1 MWAKASM
8 PATERESVR
17 GQSNK
22 HSMQNTYFTN
32 ARLLMLSVLLAGGM
46 KPVFAAPDASV
57 NKVVEINDQQK
68 QTVKGT
74 VKDAN
79 GDPIIGAT
87 VKVKGSTG
95 GTVTDI
101 DGKFTLDAP
110 AGAELE
116 VSSIGYL
123 KQIVKAKGNIAIVL
137 KDDSQ
142 TLDELVVVGYGV
154 QKKENLTGAVA
165 SMNAEKLAT
174 RPVSSLSSA
183 LAGEM
188 AGVTAVQTSGAP
200 GGQNAS
206 ITVRGQNSVNAASP
220 LVIVDGVPGSMNV
233 INPAE
238 IESVTVLKDAAS
250 AAIYG
255 VQAANGVILITTKK
269 GKTGKTT
276 VSYNATFSW
285 SSLLSKLDLVDAYGY
300 AYLYNEAYLNDH
312 PGATKPFSDETVEKY
327 RTGKLPS
334 TDWYKEALTGSGFEH
349 QHNLSLSGGN
359 DKTTYNMYLGYLSQ
373 DGVTKDIDYNRINAR
388 MNITSQI
395 NKYIT
400 LGLNAS
406 GYRGTKQDAWAGY
419 TQVIQGMSRS
429 HPTDPVYDEDGNF
442 KYVGVDNPVAVQGRD
457 KTGWKKTIDQEVF
470 LIGSAEIKPIKD
482 LSIKG
487 VYSWRNW
494 TQDQLGFKKT
504 WGYGTYNSGQ
514 REGYVRNYNYD
525 YLTGQILVNYNK
537 SFGDHNLGV
546 LAGMESYDV
555 KYRYVTADRKGGGNN
570 NLDSSLNTLDASSQ
584 KNKNGGTE
592 MTRLSYFG
600 RLQYNYAGKY
610 LFEANVRRDASS
622 RFPKDSRWGTFPAFS
637 AGWRISEEAFMKN
650 VDWLSNLKLRLGWG
664 KTGNEELKSDDL
676 YPAVPTY
683 AYGSY
688 MFGNSLY
695 STAYESRLVNDQLKW
710 ATVTNYE
717 LGIDAGFLN
726 NKLTMELSVYKK
738 KTNDMLLYLPLQG
751 VIGLSAPAQN
761 VGSVENRGFELVLGH
776 NNRIGKDWSYNLSLN
791 MGYNKNE
798 IIDMAGTDGPIDN
811 GYGGTDDTQW
821 NIEGYGVSSYYGYVA
836 DGLFRTEEELKKG
849 PLRTGNEKLGDIRY
863 KDLDDDGKITAA
875 DRKIIGNKMPKWT
888 GGFNF
893 RVGYKNF
900 ELSGLLQGAFDA
912 KRYYNGEASYAFF
925 NNASCLNK
933 HWDRWS
939 EENPNGNFPRLSLT
953 SQTNYAFSSFWLQD
967 ASYVRMKNLTLA
979 YTLPSE
985 VISRIGLSFAQV
997 YLTGE
1002 NLFTISGLDKG
1013 LDPESG
1019 NSRGWSYSNVRKI
1032 SCGLKL
1038 TF

>member
-1 MWAKASM
+1 M
-8 PATERESVR
+8 
-17 GQSNK
+17 
-22 HSMQNTYFTN
+22 
-32 ARLLMLSVLLAGGM
+32 
-46 KPVFAAPDASV
+46 
-57 NKVVEINDQQK
+57 
-68 QTVKGT
+68 
-74 VKDAN
+74 KDAN
-79 GDPIIGAT
+79 GEPIIGAS

-116 VSSIGYL
+116 ISSIGYL
-123 KQIVKAKGNIAIVL
+123 KQVVKAKANVAIVL

-200 GGQNAS
+200 GSQNAS
-206 ITVRGQNSVNAASP
+206 ITVRGKNSVNAASP

-233 INPAE
+233 LNPAE

-285 SSLLSKLDLVDAYGY
+285 SSLLAKLDLVDAYGY

-327 RTGKLPS
+327 RTGQLPS

-359 DKTTYNMYLGYLSQ
+359 EKTTYNMYLGYLSQ
-373 DGVTKDIDYNRINAR
+373 DGVTKDLDYNRINAR

-419 TQVIQGMSRS
+419 TQVIQGISRS

-457 KTGWKKTIDQEVF
+457 KTGWQKTIDQEVF

-751 VIGLSAPAQN
+751 VIGLKAPAQN

-798 IIDMAGTDGPIDN
+798 IIDMAGTEGPTSDSNI
-811 GYGGTDDTQW
+811 W
-821 NIEGYGVSSYYGYVA
+821 NLEGYAISSYYGYVA
-836 DGLFRTEEELKKG
+836 DGLFRSEEELKKG
-849 PLRTGNEKLGDIRY
+849 PLRTGSEKVGDIRY

-875 DRKIIGNKMPKWT
+875 GDRQIIGNQMPKWT

-893 RVGYKNF
+893 SVSYKNF

-925 NNASCLNK
+925 NSASCLNK

-939 EENPNGNFPRLSLT
+939 EENPNGNFPRLSLQ
-953 SQTNYAFSSFWLQD
+953 SQTNNAFSTFWLQD
-967 ASYVRMKNLTLA
+967 ASYLRMKNLTLA
-979 YTLPSE
+979 YTLPFDL
-985 VISRIGLSFAQV
+985 ISRIGLSFAQV
-997 YLTGE
+997 YLAGE

-1013 LDPESG
+1013 LDPES
-1019 NSRGWSYSNVRKI
+1019 NSSRGWSYSNVRKI

>member
-1 MWAKASM
+1 
-8 PATERESVR
+8 
-17 GQSNK
+17 
-22 HSMQNTYFTN
+22 
-32 ARLLMLSVLLAGGM
+32 M
-46 KPVFAAPDASV
+46 KPLFASQITNVHENVALLT
-57 NKVVEINDQQK
+57 NNQQK

-79 GDPIIGAT
+79 GEPIIGAS

-101 DGKFTLDAP
+101 DGNFTLDVP

-116 VSSIGYL
+116 ISSIGYL
-123 KQIVKAKGNIAIVL
+123 KQVVKAKANVAIVL

-200 GGQNAS
+200 GSQNAS
-206 ITVRGQNSVNAASP
+206 ITVRGKNSVNAASP

-285 SSLLSKLDLVDAYGY
+285 SSLLAKLDLVDAYGY

-312 PGATKPFSDETVEKY
+312 PGAKKPFSDETVEKY
-327 RTGKLPS
+327 RTGELAS

-373 DGVTKDIDYNRINAR
+373 EGVTKDIDYNRINAR

-406 GYRGTKQDAWAGY
+406 GYRGTQQDAWAGY
-419 TQVIQGMSRS
+419 TQVIQGIARS

-442 KYVGVDNPVAVQGRD
+442 KFVGVDNPVAVQGRD
-457 KTGWKKTIDQEVF
+457 KTGWKKTINQEVF

-570 NLDSSLNTLDASSQ
+570 NLDESLNTLDASSQ
-584 KNKNGGTE
+584 KNSNGGTE

-622 RFPKDSRWGTFPAFS
+622 RFPKNSRWGTFPAFS

-664 KTGNEELKSDDL
+664 KTGNEELSSSDL

-726 NKLTMELSVYKK
+726 NKLTMAL
-738 KTNDMLLYLPLQG
+738 
-751 VIGLSAPAQN
+751 
-761 VGSVENRGFELVLGH
+761 
-776 NNRIGKDWSYNLSLN
+776 
-791 MGYNKNE
+791 
-798 IIDMAGTDGPIDN
+798 
-811 GYGGTDDTQW
+811 
-821 NIEGYGVSSYYGYVA
+821 
-836 DGLFRTEEELKKG
+836 
-849 PLRTGNEKLGDIRY
+849 
-863 KDLDDDGKITAA
+863 
-875 DRKIIGNKMPKWT
+875 
-888 GGFNF
+888 
-893 RVGYKNF
+893 
-900 ELSGLLQGAFDA
+900 
-912 KRYYNGEASYAFF
+912 
-925 NNASCLNK
+925 
-933 HWDRWS
+933 
-939 EENPNGNFPRLSLT
+939 
-953 SQTNYAFSSFWLQD
+953 
-967 ASYVRMKNLTLA
+967 
-979 YTLPSE
+979 
-985 VISRIGLSFAQV
+985 
-997 YLTGE
+997 
-1002 NLFTISGLDKG
+1002 
-1013 LDPESG
+1013 
-1019 NSRGWSYSNVRKI
+1019 
-1032 SCGLKL
+1032 
-1038 TF
+1038 

>member
-200 GGQNAS
+200 GSQNAS
-206 ITVRGQNSVNAASP
+206 ITVRGKNSVNAASP

-622 RFPKDSRWGTFPAFS
+622 RFPKNSRWGTFPAFS

-967 ASYVRMKNLTLA
+967 ASYVRLKNLTLA

>member
-1 MWAKASM
+1 MF
-8 PATERESVR
+8 
-17 GQSNK
+17 
-22 HSMQNTYFTN
+22 MQNSYFNN
-32 ARLLMLSVLLAGGM
+32 ARILMLSVLLAGGV
-46 KPVFAAPDASV
+46 KPLFASQITNVHENVALLT
-57 NKVVEINDQQK
+57 NNQQK

-79 GDPIIGAT
+79 GEPIIGAS

-101 DGKFTLDAP
+101 DGNFTLDAP

-116 VSSIGYL
+116 ISSIGYL
-123 KQIVKAKGNIAIVL
+123 KQVVKAKANVAIVL

-200 GGQNAS
+200 GSQNAS
-206 ITVRGQNSVNAASP
+206 ITVRGKNSVNAASP

-285 SSLLSKLDLVDAYGY
+285 SSLLAKLDLVDAYGY

-312 PGATKPFSDETVEKY
+312 PGAAKPFSDETVEKY
-327 RTGKLPS
+327 RTGELAS

-373 DGVTKDIDYNRINAR
+373 EGVTKDIDYNRINAR

-419 TQVIQGMSRS
+419 NQVIQGISRS

-457 KTGWKKTIDQEVF
+457 KTGWQKTIDQEVF

-494 TQDQLGFKKT
+494 TEDQLGFKKT

-555 KYRYVTADRKGGGNN
+555 KYRYVTANRKGGGNN
-570 NLDSSLNTLDASSQ
+570 NLDESLNTLDASSQ
-584 KNKNGGTE
+584 KNSNGGTE

-664 KTGNEELKSDDL
+664 KTGNEELKSSDL

-811 GYGGTDDTQW
+811 GNGGTDDTQW
-821 NIEGYGVSSYYGYVA
+821 NIEGYGVSSWYGYVA
-836 DGLFRTEEELKKG
+836 DGLFRSEEELKKG
-849 PLRTGNEKLGDIRY
+849 PLRTDNEKVGDIRY
-863 KDLDDDGKITAA
+863 KDFTGDGKITAA

-893 RVGYKNF
+893 SVGYKNF

-925 NNASCLNK
+925 NSASCLNK

-953 SQTNYAFSSFWLQD
+953 SKTNNVLSTFWLQD

-979 YTLPSE
+979 YTLPSDL
-985 VISRIGLSFAQV
+985 ISRIGLSFAQV
-997 YLTGE
+997 YLAGE

>member
-1 MWAKASM
+1 M
-8 PATERESVR
+8 
-17 GQSNK
+17 
-22 HSMQNTYFTN
+22 
-32 ARLLMLSVLLAGGM
+32 
-46 KPVFAAPDASV
+46 
-57 NKVVEINDQQK
+57 
-68 QTVKGT
+68 
-74 VKDAN
+74 KDAN
-79 GDPIIGAT
+79 GEPIIGAS

-101 DGKFTLDAP
+101 DGNFTLDVP

-116 VSSIGYL
+116 ISSIGYL
-123 KQIVKAKGNIAIVL
+123 KQIVKAKANVAIVL

-200 GGQNAS
+200 GSQNAS
-206 ITVRGQNSVNAASP
+206 ITVRGKNSINAASP

-285 SSLLSKLDLVDAYGY
+285 SSLLAKLDLVDAYGY

-312 PGATKPFSDETVEKY
+312 PGAKKPFSDETVEKY
-327 RTGKLPS
+327 RTGQLPS

-359 DKTTYNMYLGYLSQ
+359 DKTTYNMYLGYLGQ
-373 DGVTKDIDYNRINAR
+373 EGVTKDIDYNRINAR

-406 GYRGTKQDAWAGY
+406 GYRGTKQDAWSGY
-419 TQVIQGMSRS
+419 NQVIQGISRS

-457 KTGWKKTIDQEVF
+457 KTGWQKTIDQEVF

-555 KYRYVTADRKGGGNN
+555 KYRYVTANRKGGGNN

-584 KNKNGGTE
+584 KNSNGGTE

-664 KTGNEELKSDDL
+664 KTGNEELKSSDL

-751 VIGLSAPAQN
+751 VIGLDAPAQN

-811 GYGGTDDTQW
+811 GNGGTDDTQW
-821 NIEGYGVSSYYGYVA
+821 NIEGYGVSSWYGYVA
-836 DGLFRTEEELKKG
+836 DGLFRTEEELKTG
-849 PLRTGNEKLGDIRY
+849 PLRTDNEKLGDIRY

-893 RVGYKNF
+893 SVGYKNF
-900 ELSGLLQGAFDA
+900 ELSGLLQGAFDT
-912 KRYYNGEASYAFF
+912 KRYYNGESSYAFY
-925 NNASCLNK
+925 NSASCLNK

-939 EENPNGNFPRLSLT
+939 EENPNGNFPRLSLS
-953 SQTNYAFSSFWLQD
+953 SQTNNVLSTFWLQD

-979 YTLPSE
+979 YTLPSDL
-985 VISRIGLSFAQV
+985 ISRIGLSFAQV
-997 YLTGE
+997 YLAGE

>member
-1 MWAKASM
+1 M
-8 PATERESVR
+8 
-17 GQSNK
+17 
-22 HSMQNTYFTN
+22 
-32 ARLLMLSVLLAGGM
+32 
-46 KPVFAAPDASV
+46 
-57 NKVVEINDQQK
+57 
-68 QTVKGT
+68 
-74 VKDAN
+74 KDAN
-79 GDPIIGAT
+79 GEPIIGAS

-101 DGKFTLDAP
+101 DGNFTLDAP

-116 VSSIGYL
+116 ISSIGYL
-123 KQIVKAKGNIAIVL
+123 KQVVKAKANVAIVL

-285 SSLLSKLDLVDAYGY
+285 SSLLAKLDLVDAYGY

-312 PGATKPFSDETVEKY
+312 PGAKKPFSDETVEKY
-327 RTGKLPS
+327 RTGQLPS

-419 TQVIQGMSRS
+419 TQVIQGISRS

-442 KYVGVDNPVAVQGRD
+442 KFVGVDNPVAVQGRD

-555 KYRYVTADRKGGGNN
+555 KYRYVTAERKGGGNN
-570 NLDSSLNTLDASSQ
+570 NLDESLNTLDASSQ
-584 KNKNGGTE
+584 KNKSGGTE

-622 RFPKDSRWGTFPAFS
+622 RFPKNSRWGTFPAFS

-650 VDWLSNLKLRLGWG
+650 IDWLSNLKLRLGWG
-664 KTGNEELKSDDL
+664 KTGNEELKSNDL

-688 MFGNSLY
+688 MFGNTLY
-695 STAYESRLVNDQLKW
+695 STAKESRLVNDQLKW

-751 VIGLSAPAQN
+751 VIGLDAPAQN

-798 IIDMAGTDGPIDN
+798 IIDMAGTDGPIDDGN
-811 GYGGTDDTQW
+811 GGTDDTQW
-821 NIEGYGVSSYYGYVA
+821 NIEGYGVSSWYGYVA
-836 DGLFRTEEELKKG
+836 DGLFRSEEELKKG
-849 PLRTGNEKLGDIRY
+849 PLRTGSEKVGDIRY
-863 KDLDDDGKITAA
+863 KDFTDDGKITAA

-925 NNASCLNK
+925 NSASCLNK

-953 SQTNYAFSSFWLQD
+953 SKTNNVLSTFWLQD

-979 YTLPSE
+979 YTLPSDL
-985 VISRIGLSFAQV
+985 ISRIGLSFAQV
-997 YLTGE
+997 YLAGE

>member
-1 MWAKASM
+1 
-8 PATERESVR
+8 
-17 GQSNK
+17 
-22 HSMQNTYFTN
+22 MQNTYFTN

-327 RTGKLPS
+327 RTGRLPS

-622 RFPKDSRWGTFPAFS
+622 RFPKNSRWGTFPAFS

-650 VDWLSNLKLRLGWG
+650 IDWLSNLKLRLGWG

>member
-1 MWAKASM
+1 M

-406 GYRGTKQDAWAGY
+406 GYRGTQQDAWAGY

-584 KNKNGGTE
+584 KNSNGGTE

-664 KTGNEELKSDDL
+664 KTGNEELKSSDL

-933 HWDRWS
+933 HWNRWS

>member
-1 MWAKASM
+1 
-8 PATERESVR
+8 
-17 GQSNK
+17 
-22 HSMQNTYFTN
+22 MQNSYFNN
-32 ARLLMLSVLLAGGM
+32 ARILMLSVLLAGGV
-46 KPVFAAPDASV
+46 KPLFASQITNVHENAALLT
-57 NKVVEINDQQK
+57 NNQQK

-79 GDPIIGAT
+79 GEPIIGAS

-101 DGKFTLDAP
+101 DGNFTLDVP

-116 VSSIGYL
+116 ISSIGYL
-123 KQIVKAKGNIAIVL
+123 KQVVKAKANVAIVL

-200 GGQNAS
+200 GSQNAS
-206 ITVRGQNSVNAASP
+206 ITVRGKNSVNAASP

-285 SSLLSKLDLVDAYGY
+285 SSLLAKLDLVDAYGY

-312 PGATKPFSDETVEKY
+312 PGAKKPFSDETVEKY
-327 RTGKLPS
+327 RTGELAS

-359 DKTTYNMYLGYLSQ
+359 DKTTYNMYLGYLGQ
-373 DGVTKDIDYNRINAR
+373 EGVTKDIDYNRINAR
-388 MNITSQI
+388 MNITSEI

-406 GYRGTKQDAWAGY
+406 GYRGTKQDSWNGY
-419 TQVIQGMSRS
+419 NQVIQGVSRS

-457 KTGWKKTIDQEVF
+457 KTGWRKTIDQEVF

-494 TQDQLGFKKT
+494 TQDQIGFKKT

-514 REGYVRNYNYD
+514 REGYVNNYNYD

-555 KYRYVTADRKGGGNN
+555 KSRYVTASRKGGGNN
-570 NLDSSLNTLDASSQ
+570 NLGESLNTLDASSQ
-584 KNKNGGTE
+584 KNSNGGTE

-664 KTGNEELKSDDL
+664 KTGNEELSSSDL

-683 AYGSY
+683 AYSSY

-798 IIDMAGTDGPIDN
+798 IIDMAGTEGPTSDSNI
-811 GYGGTDDTQW
+811 W
-821 NIEGYGVSSYYGYVA
+821 NLEGYAISSYYGYVA
-836 DGLFRTEEELKKG
+836 DGLFRTEEELKNG

-863 KDLDDDGKITAA
+863 KDLDGDGKITAA
-875 DRKIIGNKMPKWT
+875 GDRQIIGNQMPKWT

-893 RVGYKNF
+893 SVGYKNF

-925 NNASCLNK
+925 NSASCLNK

-939 EENPNGNFPRLSLT
+939 EENPNGNFPRLSLS
-953 SQTNYAFSSFWLQD
+953 SQTNNAFSTFWLQD
-967 ASYVRMKNLTLA
+967 ASYLRMKNLTLA
-979 YTLPSE
+979 YTLPSDL
-985 VISRIGLSFAQV
+985 ISRIGLSFAQV

>member
-1 MWAKASM
+1 
-8 PATERESVR
+8 
-17 GQSNK
+17 
-22 HSMQNTYFTN
+22 MQNTYFTN

-200 GGQNAS
+200 GSQNAS
-206 ITVRGQNSVNAASP
+206 ITVRGKNSVNAASP

-233 INPAE
+233 LNPAE

-285 SSLLSKLDLVDAYGY
+285 SSLLAKLDLLDAYGY

-312 PGATKPFSDETVEKY
+312 PGAKKPFSDETVEKY
-327 RTGKLPS
+327 RTGQLPS

-359 DKTTYNMYLGYLSQ
+359 DKTTYNMYLGYLGQ
-373 DGVTKDIDYNRINAR
+373 EGVTKDIDYNRINAR
-388 MNITSQI
+388 MNITSEI

-406 GYRGTKQDAWAGY
+406 GYRGTQQDAWAGY

-514 REGYVRNYNYD
+514 REGYVYNYNYD

-555 KYRYVTADRKGGGNN
+555 KSRYVTATRKGGGNN
-570 NLDSSLNTLDASSQ
+570 NLDESLNTLDASSQ
-584 KNKNGGTE
+584 KNSNGGTE

-650 VDWLSNLKLRLGWG
+650 IDWLSNLKLRLGWG
-664 KTGNEELKSDDL
+664 KTGNEELSSTDL

-798 IIDMAGTDGPIDN
+798 IIDMAGTEGPTSDGNI
-811 GYGGTDDTQW
+811 W
-821 NIEGYGVSSYYGYVA
+821 NLEGYAISSYYGYVA
-836 DGLFRTEEELKKG
+836 DGLFRSEEELKKG
-849 PLRTGNEKLGDIRY
+849 PLRTGNEKVGDIRY

-875 DRKIIGNKMPKWT
+875 GDRQIIGNQMPKWT

-893 RVGYKNF
+893 SVGYKNF

-925 NNASCLNK
+925 NSASALNK

-939 EENPNGNFPRLSLT
+939 EENPNGNFPRLSLS
-953 SQTNYAFSSFWLQD
+953 SQTNNAFSTFWLQN
-967 ASYVRMKNLTLA
+967 ASYLRMKNLTLA

>member
-1 MWAKASM
+1 
-8 PATERESVR
+8 
-17 GQSNK
+17 
-22 HSMQNTYFTN
+22 MQNTYFTN

-327 RTGKLPS
+327 RTGRLPS

-664 KTGNEELKSDDL
+664 KTGNEELKSDDI

>member
-1 MWAKASM
+1 M

-200 GGQNAS
+200 GSQNAS
-206 ITVRGQNSVNAASP
+206 ITVRGKNSINAASP

-233 INPAE
+233 LNPAE

-406 GYRGTKQDAWAGY
+406 GYRGTQQDAWAGY

-555 KYRYVTADRKGGGNN
+555 KSRFVTATRKGGGNN
-570 NLDSSLNTLDASSQ
+570 NLDESLNTLDASSQ
-584 KNKNGGTE
+584 KNTNGGTE

-664 KTGNEELKSDDL
+664 KTGNEELKSSDL

-933 HWDRWS
+933 HWNRWS

-967 ASYVRMKNLTLA
+967 ASYVRLKNLTLA

>member
-1 MWAKASM
+1 M

-406 GYRGTKQDAWAGY
+406 GYRGTQQDAWAGY

-584 KNKNGGTE
+584 KNTNGGTE

-664 KTGNEELKSDDL
+664 KTGNEELKSSDL

-933 HWDRWS
+933 HWNRWS

-967 ASYVRMKNLTLA
+967 ASYVRLKNLTLA

>member
-1 MWAKASM
+1 
-8 PATERESVR
+8 
-17 GQSNK
+17 
-22 HSMQNTYFTN
+22 MQNSYFNN
-32 ARLLMLSVLLAGGM
+32 ARILMLSVLLAGGV
-46 KPVFAAPDASV
+46 KPLFASQITNVHENAALLT
-57 NKVVEINDQQK
+57 NNQQK

-79 GDPIIGAT
+79 GEPIIGAS

-101 DGKFTLDAP
+101 DGNFTLDVP

-116 VSSIGYL
+116 ISSIGYL
-123 KQIVKAKGNIAIVL
+123 KQIVKAKANVAIVL

-200 GGQNAS
+200 GSQNAS
-206 ITVRGQNSVNAASP
+206 ITVRGKNSINAASP

-285 SSLLSKLDLVDAYGY
+285 SSLLAKLDLVDAYGY

-312 PGATKPFSDETVEKY
+312 PGAKKPFSDETVEKY
-327 RTGKLPS
+327 RTGQLPS

-359 DKTTYNMYLGYLSQ
+359 DKTTYNMYLGYLGQ
-373 DGVTKDIDYNRINAR
+373 EGVTKDIDYNRINAR

-406 GYRGTKQDAWAGY
+406 GYRGTKQDAWSGY
-419 TQVIQGMSRS
+419 NQVIQGISRS

-457 KTGWKKTIDQEVF
+457 KTGWQKTIDQEVF

-555 KYRYVTADRKGGGNN
+555 KYRYVTANRKGGGNN
-570 NLDSSLNTLDASSQ
+570 NLDESLNTLDASSQ
-584 KNKNGGTE
+584 KNSNGGTE

-664 KTGNEELKSDDL
+664 KTGNEELKSNDL

-751 VIGLSAPAQN
+751 VIGLDAPAQN

-811 GYGGTDDTQW
+811 GNGGTDDTQW
-821 NIEGYGVSSYYGYVA
+821 NIEGYGVSSWYGYVA
-836 DGLFRTEEELKKG
+836 DGLFRTEEELKTG
-849 PLRTGNEKLGDIRY
+849 PLRTDNEKLGDIRY

-893 RVGYKNF
+893 SVGYKNF
-900 ELSGLLQGAFDA
+900 ELSGLLQGAFDT
-912 KRYYNGEASYAFF
+912 KRYYNGESSYAFY
-925 NNASCLNK
+925 NSASCLNK

-939 EENPNGNFPRLSLT
+939 EENPNGNFPRLSLS
-953 SQTNYAFSSFWLQD
+953 SQTNNVLSTFWLQD

-979 YTLPSE
+979 YTLPSDL
-985 VISRIGLSFAQV
+985 ISRIGLSFAQV
-997 YLTGE
+997 YLAGE

>member
-1 MWAKASM
+1 
-8 PATERESVR
+8 
-17 GQSNK
+17 
-22 HSMQNTYFTN
+22 MQNSYFNN
-32 ARLLMLSVLLAGGM
+32 ARILMLSVLLAGGV
-46 KPVFAAPDASV
+46 KPLFASQITNVHENAALLT
-57 NKVVEINDQQK
+57 NNQQK

-79 GDPIIGAT
+79 GEPIIGAS

-101 DGKFTLDAP
+101 DGNFTLDAP

-116 VSSIGYL
+116 ISSIGYL
-123 KQIVKAKGNIAIVL
+123 KQVVKAKATVAIVL

-206 ITVRGQNSVNAASP
+206 ITVRGKNSVNAASP

-285 SSLLSKLDLVDAYGY
+285 SSLLAKLDLVDAYGY

-312 PGATKPFSDETVEKY
+312 PGAKKPFSDETVEKY
-327 RTGKLPS
+327 RTGELAS

-359 DKTTYNMYLGYLSQ
+359 DKTTYNMYLGYLGQ
-373 DGVTKDIDYNRINAR
+373 EGVTKDIDYNRINAR
-388 MNITSQI
+388 MNITSEI

-406 GYRGTKQDAWAGY
+406 GYRGTQQDAWAGY

-664 KTGNEELKSDDL
+664 KTGNEELKSSDL

-933 HWDRWS
+933 HWNRWS

-953 SQTNYAFSSFWLQD
+953 SQTNNQLSTFWLQD
-967 ASYVRMKNLTLA
+967 ASYLRMKNLTLA
-979 YTLPSE
+979 YTLPSDL
-985 VISRIGLSFAQV
+985 ISRIGLSFAQV
-997 YLTGE
+997 YLAGE

-1013 LDPESG
+1013 LDPETG

>member
-1 MWAKASM
+1 
-8 PATERESVR
+8 
-17 GQSNK
+17 
-22 HSMQNTYFTN
+22 MQNSYFNN
-32 ARLLMLSVLLAGGM
+32 ARILMLSVLLAGGV
-46 KPVFAAPDASV
+46 KPLFASQITNVHENAALLT
-57 NKVVEINDQQK
+57 NNQQK

-79 GDPIIGAT
+79 GEPIIGAS

-101 DGKFTLDAP
+101 DGNFTLDVP

-116 VSSIGYL
+116 ISSIGYL
-123 KQIVKAKGNIAIVL
+123 KQVVKAKANVAIVL

-206 ITVRGQNSVNAASP
+206 ITVRGKNSVNAASP

-255 VQAANGVILITTKK
+255 VQAANGVIIITTKK

-285 SSLLSKLDLVDAYGY
+285 SSLLAKLDLVDAYGY

-312 PGATKPFSDETVEKY
+312 PGAKKPFSDETVEKY
-327 RTGKLPS
+327 RTGELTS

-359 DKTTYNMYLGYLSQ
+359 DKTTYNMYLGYLGQ
-373 DGVTKDIDYNRINAR
+373 EGVTKDIDYNRINAR
-388 MNITSQI
+388 MNITSEI

-406 GYRGTKQDAWAGY
+406 GYRGTQQDAWAGY

-664 KTGNEELKSDDL
+664 KTGNEELKSSDL

-933 HWDRWS
+933 HWNRWS

-953 SQTNYAFSSFWLQD
+953 SQTNNQLSTFWLQD
-967 ASYVRMKNLTLA
+967 ASYLRMKNLTLA
-979 YTLPSE
+979 YTLPSDL
-985 VISRIGLSFAQV
+985 ISRIGLSFAQV
-997 YLTGE
+997 YLAGE

>member
-1 MWAKASM
+1 
-8 PATERESVR
+8 
-17 GQSNK
+17 
-22 HSMQNTYFTN
+22 MQNTYFTN

-327 RTGKLPS
+327 RTGQLPS

-406 GYRGTKQDAWAGY
+406 GYRGTQQDAWAGY

-664 KTGNEELKSDDL
+664 KTGNEELKSSDL

>member
-1 MWAKASM
+1 
-8 PATERESVR
+8 
-17 GQSNK
+17 
-22 HSMQNTYFTN
+22 MQNSYFNN
-32 ARLLMLSVLLAGGM
+32 ARILMLSVLLAGGV
-46 KPVFAAPDASV
+46 KPLFASQITNVHENAALLT
-57 NKVVEINDQQK
+57 NNQQK

-79 GDPIIGAT
+79 GEPIIGAS

-101 DGKFTLDAP
+101 DGNFTLDVP

-116 VSSIGYL
+116 ISSIGYL
-123 KQIVKAKGNIAIVL
+123 KQVVKAKANVAIVL

-200 GGQNAS
+200 GSQNAS
-206 ITVRGQNSVNAASP
+206 ITVRGKNSINAASP

-285 SSLLSKLDLVDAYGY
+285 SSLLAKLDLVDAYGY

-312 PGATKPFSDETVEKY
+312 PGAKKPFSDETVEKY
-327 RTGKLPS
+327 RTGQLAS

-359 DKTTYNMYLGYLSQ
+359 DKTTYNMYLGYLGQ
-373 DGVTKDIDYNRINAR
+373 EGVTKDIDYNRINAR

-406 GYRGTKQDAWAGY
+406 GYRGTQQDAWAGY
-419 TQVIQGMSRS
+419 TQVIQGISRS

-457 KTGWKKTIDQEVF
+457 KTGWKKTINQEVF

-610 LFEANVRRDASS
+610 LFEANLRRDASS
-622 RFPKDSRWGTFPAFS
+622 RFPKNSRWGTFPALS

-650 VDWLSNLKLRLGWG
+650 IDWLSNLKLRLGWG
-664 KTGNEELKSDDL
+664 KTGNEELKPDDL

-751 VIGLSAPAQN
+751 VIGLDAPAQN

-798 IIDMAGTDGPIDN
+798 IIDMAGTDGPIDD
-811 GYGGTDDTQW
+811 GYGNIDNTQW
-821 NIEGYGVSSYYGYVA
+821 NIEGYGVSSWYGYVA
-836 DGLFRTEEELKKG
+836 DGLFRSEEELKKG

-893 RVGYKNF
+893 SVGYKNF
-900 ELSGLLQGAFDA
+900 ELSGLLQGAFDT
-912 KRYYNGEASYAFF
+912 KRYYNGESSYAFF
-925 NNASCLNK
+925 NSASCLNK

-939 EENPNGNFPRLSLT
+939 EENPNGSFPRLSLS
-953 SQTNYAFSSFWLQD
+953 SQTNNQMSTFWLQD

-979 YTLPSE
+979 YTLPSDL
-985 VISRIGLSFAQV
+985 ISRIGLSFAQV
-997 YLTGE
+997 YLAGE

-1013 LDPESG
+1013 LDPEAG

>member
-1 MWAKASM
+1 M
-8 PATERESVR
+8 
-17 GQSNK
+17 
-22 HSMQNTYFTN
+22 
-32 ARLLMLSVLLAGGM
+32 
-46 KPVFAAPDASV
+46 
-57 NKVVEINDQQK
+57 
-68 QTVKGT
+68 
-74 VKDAN
+74 KDAN
-79 GDPIIGAT
+79 GEPIIGAS

-101 DGKFTLDAP
+101 DGNFTLDVP

-116 VSSIGYL
+116 ISSIGYL
-123 KQIVKAKGNIAIVL
+123 KQIVKAKANVAIVL

-200 GGQNAS
+200 GSQNAS
-206 ITVRGQNSVNAASP
+206 ITVRGKNSINAASP

-285 SSLLSKLDLVDAYGY
+285 SSLLAKLDLVDAYGY

-312 PGATKPFSDETVEKY
+312 PGAKKPFSDETVEKY
-327 RTGKLPS
+327 RTGQLPS

-359 DKTTYNMYLGYLSQ
+359 DKTTYNMYLGYLGQ
-373 DGVTKDIDYNRINAR
+373 EGVTKDLDYNRINAR

-406 GYRGTKQDAWAGY
+406 GYRGTKQDAWSGY
-419 TQVIQGMSRS
+419 NQVIQGISRS

-457 KTGWKKTIDQEVF
+457 KTGWQKTIDQEVF

-555 KYRYVTADRKGGGNN
+555 KYRYVTANRKGGGNN

-584 KNKNGGTE
+584 KNSSGGTE

-664 KTGNEELKSDDL
+664 KTGNEELKSSDL

-751 VIGLSAPAQN
+751 VIGLDAPAQN

-811 GYGGTDDTQW
+811 GNGGTDDTQW
-821 NIEGYGVSSYYGYVA
+821 NIEGYGVSSWYGYVA
-836 DGLFRTEEELKKG
+836 DGLFRSEEELKKG

-893 RVGYKNF
+893 SVGYKNF
-900 ELSGLLQGAFDA
+900 ELSGLLQGAFDT
-912 KRYYNGEASYAFF
+912 KRYYNGESSYAFY
-925 NNASCLNK
+925 NSASCLNK

-939 EENPNGNFPRLSLT
+939 EENPNGNFPRLSLS
-953 SQTNYAFSSFWLQD
+953 SQTNNVLSTFWLQD

-979 YTLPSE
+979 YTLPSDL
-985 VISRIGLSFAQV
+985 ISRIGLSFAQV
-997 YLTGE
+997 YLAGE

>member
-1 MWAKASM
+1 M

-22 HSMQNTYFTN
+22 HSMQNTYFSN

-101 DGKFTLDAP
+101 DGLFTLDAP

-285 SSLLSKLDLVDAYGY
+285 LSLLSKLDLVDAYGY

-406 GYRGTKQDAWAGY
+406 GYRGTQQDAWAGY

-555 KYRYVTADRKGGGNN
+555 KSRFVTATRKGGGNN
-570 NLDSSLNTLDASSQ
+570 NLDESLNTLDASSQ
-584 KNKNGGTE
+584 KNTNGGTE

-664 KTGNEELKSDDL
+664 KTGNEELKSSDL

-933 HWDRWS
+933 HWNRWS

-967 ASYVRMKNLTLA
+967 ASYVRLKNLTLA

>member
-1 MWAKASM
+1 M

-206 ITVRGQNSVNAASP
+206 ITVRGQNSVNVASP

-570 NLDSSLNTLDASSQ
+570 NLDESLNTLDASSQ
-584 KNKNGGTE
+584 KNSNGGTE

-664 KTGNEELKSDDL
+664 KTGNEELKSSDL

>member
-1 MWAKASM
+1 
-8 PATERESVR
+8 
-17 GQSNK
+17 
-22 HSMQNTYFTN
+22 MQNTYFTN

-664 KTGNEELKSDDL
+664 KTGNEELKSSDL

>member
-1 MWAKASM
+1 
-8 PATERESVR
+8 
-17 GQSNK
+17 
-22 HSMQNTYFTN
+22 MQNTYFTN

-406 GYRGTKQDAWAGY
+406 GYRGTQQDAWAGY

-555 KYRYVTADRKGGGNN
+555 KSRFVTATRKGGGNN
-570 NLDSSLNTLDASSQ
+570 NLDESLNTLDASSQ
-584 KNKNGGTE
+584 KNSSGGTE

-650 VDWLSNLKLRLGWG
+650 IDWLSNLKLRLGWG
-664 KTGNEELKSDDL
+664 KTGNEELASTDL

-688 MFGNSLY
+688 MFGNTLY

-717 LGIDAGFLN
+717 LGIDAGFFN

-751 VIGLSAPAQN
+751 VIGLKAPAQN

-798 IIDMAGTDGPIDN
+798 IIDMAGTEGPTSDSNI
-811 GYGGTDDTQW
+811 W
-821 NIEGYGVSSYYGYVA
+821 NLEGYAISSYYGYVA

-849 PLRTGNEKLGDIRY
+849 PLRTGSEKLGDIRY
-863 KDLDDDGKITAA
+863 KDFDNDGKITAA
-875 DRKIIGNKMPKWT
+875 GDRKIIGNQMPKWT

-893 RVGYKNF
+893 SVGYKNF

-912 KRYYNGEASYAFF
+912 KRYYNGESSYAFF
-925 NNASCLNK
+925 NSASCLNK
-933 HWDRWS
+933 HWNRWS

-953 SQTNYAFSSFWLQD
+953 SQTNNQMSTFWLQD

-979 YTLPSE
+979 YTLPSDL
-985 VISRIGLSFAQV
+985 ISRIGLSFAQV
-997 YLTGE
+997 YLAGE

-1013 LDPESG
+1013 LDPESSS
-1019 NSRGWSYSNVRKI
+1019 SRGWSYSNVRKI

>member
-1 MWAKASM
+1 M

-327 RTGKLPS
+327 RTGQLPS

-406 GYRGTKQDAWAGY
+406 GYRGTQQDAWAGY

-967 ASYVRMKNLTLA
+967 ASYVRLKNLTLA

>member
-1 MWAKASM
+1 
-8 PATERESVR
+8 
-17 GQSNK
+17 
-22 HSMQNTYFTN
+22 MQNTYFTN

-622 RFPKDSRWGTFPAFS
+622 RFPKNSRWGTFPAFS

>member
-1 MWAKASM
+1 M

-600 RLQYNYAGKY
+600 RLQYNYAGKD

-622 RFPKDSRWGTFPAFS
+622 RFPKNSRWGTFPAFS

-650 VDWLSNLKLRLGWG
+650 IDWLSNLKLRLGWG

>member
-1 MWAKASM
+1 
-8 PATERESVR
+8 
-17 GQSNK
+17 
-22 HSMQNTYFTN
+22 MQNTYFTN

-546 LAGMESYDV
+546 LAGMETYDV

-622 RFPKDSRWGTFPAFS
+622 RFPKNSRWGTFPAFS

-650 VDWLSNLKLRLGWG
+650 IDWLSNLKLRLGWG

>member
-1 MWAKASM
+1 M
-8 PATERESVR
+8 
-17 GQSNK
+17 
-22 HSMQNTYFTN
+22 
-32 ARLLMLSVLLAGGM
+32 
-46 KPVFAAPDASV
+46 
-57 NKVVEINDQQK
+57 
-68 QTVKGT
+68 
-74 VKDAN
+74 
-79 GDPIIGAT
+79 
-87 VKVKGSTG
+87 KGSTG

-312 PGATKPFSDETVEKY
+312 PGAKKPFSDETVEKY
-327 RTGKLPS
+327 RTGQLPS

-359 DKTTYNMYLGYLSQ
+359 EKTTYNMYLGYLSQ

>member
-1 MWAKASM
+1 
-8 PATERESVR
+8 
-17 GQSNK
+17 
-22 HSMQNTYFTN
+22 MQNTYFTN

-664 KTGNEELKSDDL
+664 KTGNEELKSSDI

-811 GYGGTDDTQW
+811 GNGGTDDTQW

>member
-1 MWAKASM
+1 
-8 PATERESVR
+8 
-17 GQSNK
+17 
-22 HSMQNTYFTN
+22 MQNSYFNN
-32 ARLLMLSVLLAGGM
+32 ARILMLSVLLAGGV
-46 KPVFAAPDASV
+46 KPLFASQITNVHENVALLT
-57 NKVVEINDQQK
+57 NNQQK

-79 GDPIIGAT
+79 GEPIIGAS

-116 VSSIGYL
+116 ISSIGYL
-123 KQIVKAKGNIAIVL
+123 KQIVKAKANVAIVL

-206 ITVRGQNSVNAASP
+206 ITVRGKNSVNAASP

-285 SSLLSKLDLVDAYGY
+285 SSLLAKLDLVDAYGY

-312 PGATKPFSDETVEKY
+312 PGAKKPFSDETVEKY
-327 RTGKLPS
+327 RTGELAS

-359 DKTTYNMYLGYLSQ
+359 DKTTYNMYLGYLGQ
-373 DGVTKDIDYNRINAR
+373 EGVTKDIDYNRINAR

-419 TQVIQGMSRS
+419 NQVIQGISRS

-514 REGYVRNYNYD
+514 REGYANNYNYD

-555 KYRYVTADRKGGGNN
+555 KSRYVTASRKGGGNN
-570 NLDSSLNTLDASSQ
+570 NLDESLNTLDASSQ
-584 KNKNGGTE
+584 KNSSGGTE

-650 VDWLSNLKLRLGWG
+650 IDWLSNLKLRLGWG
-664 KTGNEELKSDDL
+664 KTGNEELSSTDL

-751 VIGLSAPAQN
+751 VIGLKAPAQN

-798 IIDMAGTDGPIDN
+798 IIDMAGTEGPTSDSNI
-811 GYGGTDDTQW
+811 W
-821 NIEGYGVSSYYGYVA
+821 NLEGYAISSYYGYVA
-836 DGLFRTEEELKKG
+836 DGLFRSEEELKKG
-849 PLRTGNEKLGDIRY
+849 PLRTGNEKVGDIRY
-863 KDLDDDGKITAA
+863 KDFDDDGKITAA
-875 DRKIIGNKMPKWT
+875 GDRKIIGNQMPKWT

-893 RVGYKNF
+893 SVGYKNF
-900 ELSGLLQGAFDA
+900 ELSGLLQGAFDV

-925 NNASCLNK
+925 NSASCLNK

-939 EENPNGNFPRLSLT
+939 EENPNGNFPRLSLS
-953 SQTNYAFSSFWLQD
+953 SQTNNQMSTFWLQD
-967 ASYVRMKNLTLA
+967 ASYLRMKNLTLA
-979 YTLPSE
+979 YTLPSDL
-985 VISRIGLSFAQV
+985 ISRIGLSFAQV
-997 YLTGE
+997 YLAGE

-1013 LDPESG
+1013 LDPESD

>member
-1 MWAKASM
+1 MRGFSCCPFCWLGGVKPLFAS
-8 PATERESVR
+8 
-17 GQSNK
+17 QI
-22 HSMQNTYFTN
+22 TN
-32 ARLLMLSVLLAGGM
+32 VHENAALLT
-46 KPVFAAPDASV
+46 
-57 NKVVEINDQQK
+57 NNQQK

-79 GDPIIGAT
+79 GEPIIGAS

-101 DGKFTLDAP
+101 DGNFTLDVP

-116 VSSIGYL
+116 ISSIGYL
-123 KQIVKAKGNIAIVL
+123 KQVVKAKANVAIVL

-200 GGQNAS
+200 GSQNAS
-206 ITVRGQNSVNAASP
+206 ITVRGKNSINAASP

-285 SSLLSKLDLVDAYGY
+285 SSLLAKLDLVDAYGY

-312 PGATKPFSDETVEKY
+312 PGAKKPFSDETVEKY
-327 RTGKLPS
+327 RTGQLAS

-359 DKTTYNMYLGYLSQ
+359 DKTTYNMYLGYLGQ
-373 DGVTKDIDYNRINAR
+373 EGVTKDLDYNRINAR

-406 GYRGTKQDAWAGY
+406 GYRGTKQDAWSGY
-419 TQVIQGMSRS
+419 TQVIQGISRS

-457 KTGWKKTIDQEVF
+457 KTGWQKTIDQEVF

-555 KYRYVTADRKGGGNN
+555 KYRYVTANRKGGGNN
-570 NLDSSLNTLDASSQ
+570 SLDSSLNTLDASSQ
-584 KNKNGGTE
+584 KNSSGGTE

-664 KTGNEELKSDDL
+664 KTGNEELKSSDL

-751 VIGLSAPAQN
+751 VIGLDAPAQN

-811 GYGGTDDTQW
+811 GNGGTDDTQW
-821 NIEGYGVSSYYGYVA
+821 NIEGYGVSSWYGYVA

-893 RVGYKNF
+893 SVGYKNF
-900 ELSGLLQGAFDA
+900 ELSGLLQGAFDT
-912 KRYYNGEASYAFF
+912 KRYYNGESSYAFY
-925 NNASCLNK
+925 NSASCLNK

-939 EENPNGNFPRLSLT
+939 EENPNGNFPRLSLS
-953 SQTNYAFSSFWLQD
+953 SQTNNVLSTFWLQD

-979 YTLPSE
+979 YTLPSDL
-985 VISRIGLSFAQV
+985 ISRIGLSFAQV
-997 YLTGE
+997 YLAGE

>member
-1 MWAKASM
+1 
-8 PATERESVR
+8 
-17 GQSNK
+17 
-22 HSMQNTYFTN
+22 MQNSYFNN
-32 ARLLMLSVLLAGGM
+32 ARILMLSVLLAGGV
-46 KPVFAAPDASV
+46 KPLFASQITNVHENVALLT
-57 NKVVEINDQQK
+57 NNQQK

-79 GDPIIGAT
+79 GEPIIGAS

-123 KQIVKAKGNIAIVL
+123 KQVVKAKANVAIVL

-622 RFPKDSRWGTFPAFS
+622 RFPKNSRWGTFPAFS

-650 VDWLSNLKLRLGWG
+650 IDWLSNLKLRLGWG

>member
-165 SMNAEKLAT
+165 FMNAEKLAT

-327 RTGKLPS
+327 RTGQLPS

-514 REGYVRNYNYD
+514 REGYVYNYNYD

-537 SFGDHNLGV
+537 SFGDHNIGI

-555 KYRYVTADRKGGGNN
+555 KSRYVTATRKGGGNN
-570 NLDSSLNTLDASSQ
+570 NLDESLNTLDASSQ
-584 KNKNGGTE
+584 KNTNGGTE

-622 RFPKDSRWGTFPAFS
+622 RFPKNSRWGTFPAFS

-650 VDWLSNLKLRLGWG
+650 IDWLSNLKLRLGWG

-863 KDLDDDGKITAA
+863 KDFDDDGKITAA

-967 ASYVRMKNLTLA
+967 ASYVRLKNLTLA

>member
-1 MWAKASM
+1 
-8 PATERESVR
+8 
-17 GQSNK
+17 
-22 HSMQNTYFTN
+22 MQNSYFNN
-32 ARLLMLSVLLAGGM
+32 ARILMLSVLLAGGV
-46 KPVFAAPDASV
+46 KPLFASQITNVHENAALLT
-57 NKVVEINDQQK
+57 NNQQK
-68 QTVKGT
+68 QTIKGT

-79 GDPIIGAT
+79 GEPIIGAS

-101 DGKFTLDAP
+101 DGNFTLDAP

-116 VSSIGYL
+116 ISSIGYL
-123 KQIVKAKGNIAIVL
+123 KQVVKAKATVAIVL

-206 ITVRGQNSVNAASP
+206 ITVRGKNSVNAASP

-285 SSLLSKLDLVDAYGY
+285 SSLLAKLDLVDAYGY

-312 PGATKPFSDETVEKY
+312 PGAKKPFSDETVEKY
-327 RTGKLPS
+327 RTGELAS

-359 DKTTYNMYLGYLSQ
+359 DKTTYNMYLGYLGQ
-373 DGVTKDIDYNRINAR
+373 EGVTKDIDYNRINAR
-388 MNITSQI
+388 MNITSEI

-406 GYRGTKQDAWAGY
+406 GYRGTQQDAWAGY

-664 KTGNEELKSDDL
+664 KTGNEELKSSDL

-933 HWDRWS
+933 HWNRWS

-953 SQTNYAFSSFWLQD
+953 SQTNNQMSTFWLQD
-967 ASYVRMKNLTLA
+967 ASYLRMKNLTLA
-979 YTLPSE
+979 YTLPSDL
-985 VISRIGLSFAQV
+985 ISRIGLSFAQV
-997 YLTGE
+997 YLAGE

-1013 LDPESG
+1013 LDPEAG

>member
-1 MWAKASM
+1 
-8 PATERESVR
+8 
-17 GQSNK
+17 
-22 HSMQNTYFTN
+22 
-32 ARLLMLSVLLAGGM
+32 
-46 KPVFAAPDASV
+46 
-57 NKVVEINDQQK
+57 
-68 QTVKGT
+68 
-74 VKDAN
+74 
-79 GDPIIGAT
+79 
-87 VKVKGSTG
+87 
-95 GTVTDI
+95 
-101 DGKFTLDAP
+101 
-110 AGAELE
+110 
-116 VSSIGYL
+116 
-123 KQIVKAKGNIAIVL
+123 
-137 KDDSQ
+137 
-142 TLDELVVVGYGV
+142 
-154 QKKENLTGAVA
+154 
-165 SMNAEKLAT
+165 
-174 RPVSSLSSA
+174 
-183 LAGEM
+183 
-188 AGVTAVQTSGAP
+188 
-200 GGQNAS
+200 
-206 ITVRGQNSVNAASP
+206 
-220 LVIVDGVPGSMNV
+220 MNV

-406 GYRGTKQDAWAGY
+406 GYRGTQQDAWAGY

-555 KYRYVTADRKGGGNN
+555 KSRFVTATRKGGGNN
-570 NLDSSLNTLDASSQ
+570 NLDESLNTLDASSQ
-584 KNKNGGTE
+584 KNTNGGTE

-664 KTGNEELKSDDL
+664 KTGNEELKSSDL

-798 IIDMAGTDGPIDN
+798 IINMAGTDGPIDN

-933 HWDRWS
+933 HWNRWS

-967 ASYVRMKNLTLA
+967 ASYVRLKNLTLA

>member
-1 MWAKASM
+1 
-8 PATERESVR
+8 
-17 GQSNK
+17 
-22 HSMQNTYFTN
+22 MQNSYFNN
-32 ARLLMLSVLLAGGM
+32 ARILMLSVLLAGGV
-46 KPVFAAPDASV
+46 KPLFASQITNVHENAALLT
-57 NKVVEINDQQK
+57 NNQQK

-79 GDPIIGAT
+79 GEPIIGAS

-101 DGKFTLDAP
+101 DGNFTLDAP

-116 VSSIGYL
+116 ISSIGYL
-123 KQIVKAKGNIAIVL
+123 KQVVKAKATVAIVL

-206 ITVRGQNSVNAASP
+206 ITVRGKNSVNAASP

-285 SSLLSKLDLVDAYGY
+285 SSLLAKLDLVDAYGY

-312 PGATKPFSDETVEKY
+312 PGAKKPFSDETVEKY
-327 RTGKLPS
+327 RTGELAS

-359 DKTTYNMYLGYLSQ
+359 DKTTYNMYLGYLGQ
-373 DGVTKDIDYNRINAR
+373 EGVTKDIDYNRINAR
-388 MNITSQI
+388 MNITSEI

-406 GYRGTKQDAWAGY
+406 GYRGTQQDAWAGY

-664 KTGNEELKSDDL
+664 KTGNEELKSSDL

-933 HWDRWS
+933 HWNRWS

-953 SQTNYAFSSFWLQD
+953 SQTNNQLSTFWLQD
-967 ASYVRMKNLTLA
+967 ASYLRMKNLTLA
-979 YTLPSE
+979 YTLPSDL
-985 VISRIGLSFAQV
+985 ISRIGLSFAQV
-997 YLTGE
+997 YLAGE

-1013 LDPESG
+1013 LDPEAG

>member
-1 MWAKASM
+1 
-8 PATERESVR
+8 
-17 GQSNK
+17 
-22 HSMQNTYFTN
+22 MQNTYFTN

-327 RTGKLPS
+327 RTGRLPS

-555 KYRYVTADRKGGGNN
+555 KSRYVTASRKGGGNN
-570 NLDSSLNTLDASSQ
+570 NLDESLNTLDASSQ
-584 KNKNGGTE
+584 KNTNGGTE

-622 RFPKDSRWGTFPAFS
+622 RFPKNSRWGTFPAFS

-650 VDWLSNLKLRLGWG
+650 IDWLSNLKLRLGWG

-933 HWDRWS
+933 HWNRWS

>member
-1 MWAKASM
+1 
-8 PATERESVR
+8 
-17 GQSNK
+17 
-22 HSMQNTYFTN
+22 
-32 ARLLMLSVLLAGGM
+32 MLSVLLAGGV
-46 KPVFAAPDASV
+46 KPMFAAHSTNVHENAALLT
-57 NKVVEINDQQK
+57 NNQQK

-79 GDPIIGAT
+79 GEPIIGAS

-101 DGKFTLDAP
+101 DGNFTLDVP

-123 KQIVKAKGNIAIVL
+123 KQIVKAKANVAIVL

-206 ITVRGQNSVNAASP
+206 ITVRGKNSVNAASP

-285 SSLLSKLDLVDAYGY
+285 SSLLAKLDLVDAYGY

-312 PGATKPFSDETVEKY
+312 PGAKKPFSDETVEKY
-327 RTGKLPS
+327 RTGELAS

-359 DKTTYNMYLGYLSQ
+359 DKTTYNMYLGYLGQ
-373 DGVTKDIDYNRINAR
+373 EGVTKDIDYNRINAR
-388 MNITSQI
+388 MNITSEI

-406 GYRGTKQDAWAGY
+406 GYRGTQQDAWAGY

-514 REGYVRNYNYD
+514 REGYVKNYNYD

-546 LAGMESYDV
+546 LAGIESYDV
-555 KYRYVTADRKGGGNN
+555 KSRYVTASRKGGGNN

-584 KNKNGGTE
+584 KNTNGGTE

-821 NIEGYGVSSYYGYVA
+821 NIEGYGVSSWYGYVA

-893 RVGYKNF
+893 SVGYKNF

-953 SQTNYAFSSFWLQD
+953 SQTNYQLSSFWLQD

-979 YTLPSE
+979 YTLPSDL
-985 VISRIGLSFAQV
+985 ISRIGLSFAQV
-997 YLTGE
+997 YLAGE

-1013 LDPESG
+1013 LDPEAG

>member
-1 MWAKASM
+1 
-8 PATERESVR
+8 
-17 GQSNK
+17 
-22 HSMQNTYFTN
+22 
-32 ARLLMLSVLLAGGM
+32 MLSVLLAGGV
-46 KPVFAAPDASV
+46 KPMFAAHSTNVHENAALLT
-57 NKVVEINDQQK
+57 NNQQK

-79 GDPIIGAT
+79 GEPIIGAS

-101 DGKFTLDAP
+101 DGNFTLDVP

-123 KQIVKAKGNIAIVL
+123 KQIVKAKANVAIVL

-206 ITVRGQNSVNAASP
+206 ITVRGKNSVNAASP

-285 SSLLSKLDLVDAYGY
+285 SSLLAKLDLVDAYGY

-312 PGATKPFSDETVEKY
+312 PGAKKPFSDETVEKY
-327 RTGKLPS
+327 RTGELAS

-359 DKTTYNMYLGYLSQ
+359 DKTTYNMYLGYLGQ
-373 DGVTKDIDYNRINAR
+373 EGVTKDIDYNRINAR
-388 MNITSQI
+388 MNITSEI

-406 GYRGTKQDAWAGY
+406 GYRGTQQDAWAGY

-514 REGYVRNYNYD
+514 REGYVKNYNYD

-555 KYRYVTADRKGGGNN
+555 KSRYVTASRKGGGNN

-584 KNKNGGTE
+584 KNTNGGTE

-821 NIEGYGVSSYYGYVA
+821 NIEGYGVSSWYGYVA

-893 RVGYKNF
+893 SVGYKNF

-939 EENPNGNFPRLSLT
+939 EENPNGNFPRLSFT
-953 SQTNYAFSSFWLQD
+953 SQTNYQLSSFWLQD

-979 YTLPSE
+979 YTLPSDL
-985 VISRIGLSFAQV
+985 ISRIGLSFAQV
-997 YLTGE
+997 YLAGE

-1013 LDPESG
+1013 LDPEAG